1 MSADTSLSALRNNW
15 SAAWQR
21 ALSVWSRFTRLSEPI
36 WCMSD
41 EDAAKEGL
49 TESFAMIRFV
59 DQAVVINLKQAQ
71 KLGLDGYPVEILAH
85 EIGHHILAPA
95 NLDDHARCIARMRW
109 ALPTLETHAGMVAN
123 LYTDLLI
130 NDRLKRSEKL
140 RMDEVYIQLGAKTNS
155 RLWNLYM
162 RIYEILWS
170 LQKGTLT
177 SLKMDDQL
185 EGDAL
190 LGARVVRVY
199 ARDWLEGAGRF
210 AALVLPYLLQDT
222 QEAAQRMQT
231 WHDTRD
237 AGKGGIPNGLVDVDD
252 AEQSG
257 AIHPANDPALNGLG
271 DAPETREP
279 APTTP
284 DQNPSTP
291 KTSGGQKRE
300 PYQYGEILR
309 AMGVNLNDHEIAVK
323 YYRERAAPYLI
334 KFPAKEIP
342 ESAEPLPEGLEPW
355 EIGDPLDNADWFE
368 SVLRSPRVV
377 PGVTTFQRVYGTTQ
391 GSLPERQPLHLDLYV
406 DCSGSMPN
414 PQKQTSFLTLAGAI
428 IALSALRAGA
438 RVQATLWSGKQQ
450 FKSTDGFVRDETEVL
465 RILTGYYGGS
475 TQFPIH
481 ILRETYANRRPTDA
495 PVHIFHISDDGIS
508 TMFETDDKKNSG
520 WDVAALALKKAR
532 GGGTMVLNLPADWE
546 TRNNPKY
553 AYNPYPIIVKAK
565 NGQGWDVNRIG
576 TWEELVAFARRFSQ
590 KTYEDWTYAK
600 TLV

>member
-1 MSADTSLSALRNNW
+1 
-15 SAAWQR
+15 
-21 ALSVWSRFTRLSEPI
+21 VWSRFTRLGEPI
-36 WCMSD
+36 WCASD

-59 DQAVVINLKQAQ
+59 DQAVVINLNQVQ
-71 KLGLDGYPVEILAH
+71 KLGLDGYAVEILAH

-95 NLDDHARCIARMRW
+95 NLNDHARCIARMRW
-109 ALPTLETHAGMVAN
+109 ALPTLEAQANMVAN

-130 NDRLKRSEKL
+130 NDRLQRSESL
-140 RMDEVYIQLGAKTNS
+140 RMSEVYAQLGNKSKS

-162 RIYEILWS
+162 RMYEVLWS

-177 SLKMDDQL
+177 QTSVLDDRI

-190 LGARVVRVY
+190 LGSRVVRVY
-199 ARDWLEGAGRF
+199 ARDWLDGSGRF
-210 AALVLPYLLQDT
+210 AALVLPYLLEEKDERDKAIKAWQ
-222 QEAAQRMQT
+222 
-231 WHDTRD
+231 DTRD
-237 AGKGGIPNGLVDVDD
+237 AGNGGIPDGLVDVDA
-252 AEQSG
+252 AERSG
-257 AIHPANDPALNGLG
+257 AIHPANDPALNGAGDAQTPPAEEDSAPG
-271 DAPETREP
+271 DAP
-279 APTTP
+279 
-284 DQNPSTP
+284 STQ
-291 KTSGGQKRE
+291 TASGQKRE

-309 AMGVNLNDHEIAVK
+309 ALGVTLTDHEIAVK

-391 GSLPERQPLHLDLYV
+391 GSLPERQPLHLEQSTYRSR
-406 DCSGSMPN
+406 CSG
-414 PQKQTSFLTLAGAI
+414 
-428 IALSALRAGA
+428 
-438 RVQATLWSGKQQ
+438 WQQ

-508 TMFETDDKKNSG
+508 TMFETDEKKNSG

>member
-1 MSADTSLSALRNNW
+1 MSADTSLPALRARW
-15 SAAWQR
+15 SAAWPK
-21 ALSVWSRFTRLSEPI
+21 AMNVWSRFTRLGEPV

-59 DQAVVINLKQAQ
+59 DQAVVINLKQVAA
-71 KLGLDGYPVEILAH
+71 LGLDGYAPEILAH

-109 ALPTLETHAGMVAN
+109 ALPTLEAQANMVAN

-130 NDRLKRSEKL
+130 NDRLQRGENL
-140 RMDEVYIQLGAKTNS
+140 RMAEVYIQLGNRSKS

-162 RIYEILWS
+162 RMYEILWS

-177 SLKMDDQL
+177 QISILDDRM

-190 LGARVVRVY
+190 LGSRVVRVY
-199 ARDWLEGAGRF
+199 ARDWLDGAGRF
-210 AALVLPYLLQDT
+210 AALVLPYLLEEKDE
-222 QEAAQRMQT
+222 QEKALKVWQ
-231 WHDTRD
+231 DTRD

-257 AIHPANDPALNGLG
+257 AIHPANDPALNGAGDEQNPPAEEKSAPG
-271 DAPETREP
+271 DAS
-279 APTTP
+279 
-284 DQNPSTP
+284 STQ
-291 KTSGGQKRE
+291 TGGGQKRE

-309 AMGVNLNDHEIAVK
+309 ALGVTLTDHEIAVK

-342 ESAEPLPEGLEPW
+342 ESSEPLPEGLAPW
-355 EIGDPLDNADWFE
+355 EIGDPLDTADWFE

-391 GSLPERQPLHLDLYV
+391 GSLPERQPLYLDLYV
-406 DCSGSMPN
+406 DSSGSMPN
-414 PQKQTSFLTLAGAI
+414 PQRQTSFLTLAGAI

-438 RVQATLWSGKQQ
+438 RVQATLWSGKNQ
-450 FKSTDGFVRDETEVL
+450 FVKTDGFVRDETEVL
-465 RILTGYYGGS
+465 RILTGYFGGS
-475 TQFPIH
+475 TQFPIP
-481 ILRETYANRRPTDA
+481 ILRETYASRRPSDA

-508 TMFETDDKKNSG
+508 TMFEADEKNNSG
-520 WDVAALALKKAR
+520 WNVAAMALKKAR
-532 GGGTMVLNLPADWE
+532 GGGTMALAIPQNWE
-546 TRNNPKY
+546 TLNYPKSS
-553 AYNPYPIIVKAK
+553 YNPLPTILKAR
-565 NGQGWDVNRIG
+565 NEQGWDVNRIG
-576 TWEELVAFARRFSQ
+576 SWDELVAFARRFSQ
-590 KTYEDWTYAK
+590 KTYEE
-600 TLV
+600 